1 MRGVASLAV
10 RWQAFFLLP
19 RTVSRAPAA
28 RPPRGA
34 PRAPRARART
44 GKRRRGLYR
53 RALTLLVPASQ
64 HTPPTTVTHER
75 MRGDMP
81 DSQRV
86 WSECVAHCA
95 PLVEAGG
102 DGIG

>member
-44 GKRRRGLYR
+44 GKRPDVEDSIDALSRSLGTGKSTHITNDSDSRTHARRH
-53 RALTLLVPASQ
+53 A
-64 HTPPTTVTHER
+64 
-75 MRGDMP
+75 
-81 DSQRV
+81 
-86 WSECVAHCA
+86 
-95 PLVEAGG
+95 
-102 DGIG
+102 